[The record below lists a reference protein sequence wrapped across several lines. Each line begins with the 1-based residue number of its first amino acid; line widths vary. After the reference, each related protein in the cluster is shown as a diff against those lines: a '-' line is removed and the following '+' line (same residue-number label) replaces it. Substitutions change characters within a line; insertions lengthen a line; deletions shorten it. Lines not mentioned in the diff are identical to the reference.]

1 MVVAVLMNAAGRDA
15 MALLTLL
22 ATMVAWRNT
31 YFMRGV
37 TYRSTV
43 IPLWKENMGKSV
55 FYASALGVIDAAL
68 RRSGQFLEQLGL
80 NAGPRSSTTAAL
92 MRVLLLHAP
101 FAVWAA
107 TGPLSRKGS
116 TRDDRGFSDACT
128 RSALWRFLGTRIY
141 PYAKIVLS
149 EEWRDLTEEQRA
161 MWYDRHYVIGLHPH
175 GFLPIGAILCGL
187 TWAGGGL
194 QGITA
199 SGAELPEPPNN
210 RGGGL
215 HQRWFRNMKLRPC
228 VASGAVGLFPGA
240 YEMYTKLGA
249 FECTKPYMR
258 EMAREGRDLAIFP
271 GGAQETEFACPGRYV
286 CLVNKHKGFVRLA
299 LEERLDILP
308 MWTFGDESLVP
319 QMSNPPNWLRAMQRW
334 VKHATGLLLPPAFA
348 SLPRFPPLT
357 MVTGVPVSLEDLW
370 AEKRGGA
377 VSDQAVDIAHKRY
390 IEAQRRTFN
399 LNKAVVPGGHANG
412 VFEVR

>member
-1 MVVAVLMNAAGRDA
+1 
-15 MALLTLL
+15 
-22 ATMVAWRNT
+22 
-31 YFMRGV
+31 
-37 TYRSTV
+37 
-43 IPLWKENMGKSV
+43 
-55 FYASALGVIDAAL
+55 
-68 RRSGQFLEQLGL
+68 
-80 NAGPRSSTTAAL
+80 
-92 MRVLLLHAP
+92 
-101 FAVWAA
+101 
-107 TGPLSRKGS
+107 
-116 TRDDRGFSDACT
+116 
-128 RSALWRFLGTRIY
+128 
-141 PYAKIVLS
+141 
-149 EEWRDLTEEQRA
+149 
-161 MWYDRHYVIGLHPH
+161 
-175 GFLPIGAILCGL
+175 
-187 TWAGGGL
+187 
-194 QGITA
+194 
-199 SGAELPEPPNN
+199 
-210 RGGGL
+210 
-215 HQRWFRNMKLRPC
+215 
-228 VASGAVGLFPGA
+228 
-240 YEMYTKLGA
+240 
-249 FECTKPYMR
+249 MR